1 MRKIAIAA
9 CLQANDVCAGC
20 GCLNAFNDR
29 TRHFSRYA
37 GEEVRLT
44 AFMRCSHCLKEGG
57 DPMEDAGFAE
67 KLQRLVDEG
76 VLTVHIG
83 VCAGRDAESACP
95 GMAQMA
101 RAFAARGLEVIWG
114 TH

>member
-20 GCLNAFNDR
+20 GCLNAFIDR

-37 GEEVRLT
+37 GEEIRLV
-44 AFMRCSHCLKEGG
+44 AFMRCSHCLKDGG

-76 VLTVHIG
+76 VATVHIS
-83 VCAGRDAESACP
+83 VCAGRDAASACP
-95 GMAQMA
+95 GMAKMA
-101 RAFAARGLEVIWG
+101 RAFAARGLEVVWG